1 MIKKLKKFKP
11 IFLYISKNF
20 FFFLYIFKFN
30 CFYLCIISMSW
41 DDYTNFLTENGD
53 CNIAIILGFDNG
65 LLWASSNNKGL
76 ET

>member
-1 MIKKLKKFKP
+1 
-11 IFLYISKNF
+11 
-20 FFFLYIFKFN
+20 
-30 CFYLCIISMSW
+30 MSW
-41 DDYTNFLTENGD
+41 GDYTNFLTENGD